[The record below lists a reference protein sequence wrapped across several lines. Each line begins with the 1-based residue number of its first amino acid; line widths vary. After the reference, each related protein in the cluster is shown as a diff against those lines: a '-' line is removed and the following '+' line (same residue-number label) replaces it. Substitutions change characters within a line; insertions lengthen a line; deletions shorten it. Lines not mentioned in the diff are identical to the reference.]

1 MNKKIWINLIT
12 IIVVISLVL
21 IVSLNYDFDSIMYH
35 IVNMNIVWFIV
46 AIIVMMLSR
55 LIIGICSYM
64 VVKLNEENINIWKMI
79 QINYIIPFFHGITP
93 FSGGGQPM
101 EIYYLH
107 SEGISKTKSTNIV
120 LQNFILF
127 QSALIILSIIAVLYN
142 FFFDLFP
149 SDSFMRGLVTL
160 GFIINFLVLLFS
172 YMLSFS
178 KKINKFILNK
188 GLSFLSKIKIIKNV
202 DTTREKLNNYI
213 NKFYTSASLLKT
225 QKRKV
230 LIVLLLN
237 VVSLIVQYS
246 VPYIV
251 AVGMGVN
258 SLSFLSIIVSTT
270 YVMMIGSFVPI
281 PGGTGGIEY
290 GFVYF
295 IGYIINNTGLVTAI
309 MLIWRLISY
318 YFSMVIG
325 AVTLIFYR
333 KKEEKCE

>member
-1 MNKKIWINLIT
+1 MKKKIYINLIT
-12 IIVVISLVL
+12 IIVVVSLVL
-21 IVSLNYDFDSIMYH
+21 IVSLNYDFDAIMYH
-35 IVNMNIVWFIV
+35 IVNMKILWFIV
-46 AIIVMMLSR
+46 AIIVMMISR

-64 VVKLNEENINIWKMI
+64 MVKINGEHVSIWKMI

-127 QSALIILSIIAVLYN
+127 QSALIIISIIAVLYN
-142 FFFDLFP
+142 YFFDIFP
-149 SDSFMRGLVTL
+149 GDSFMRGLVTL

-178 KKINKFILNK
+178 KKVNKFILNK
-188 GLSFLSKIKIIKNV
+188 GLSFLAKMRIIKNV

-213 NKFYTSASLLKT
+213 NKFYTSAAFLKK
-225 QKRKV
+225 QKGKV
-230 LIVLLLN
+230 IAVLLLN
-237 VVSLIVQYS
+237 VLSLIVQYS
-246 VPYIV
+246 VPYVVGI
-251 AVGMGVN
+251 GMGVN
-258 SLSFLSIIVSTT
+258 NLSFIMMVVATT

-281 PGGTGGIEY
+281 PGGTGGIEF

-295 IGYIINNTGLVTAI
+295 VGYIIDETGLVTAI

-318 YFSMVIG
+318 YFSMVFG
-325 AVTLIFYR
+325 AISLIFYR
-333 KKEEKCE
+333 KREKECE

>member
-1 MNKKIWINLIT
+1 MKKKICINLIT
-12 IIVVISLVL
+12 IVVVVCLVL
-21 IVSLNYDFDSIMYH
+21 IVSLNYDFDTIINY
-35 IVNMNIVWFIV
+35 IINMKFLWFIIAV
-46 AIIVMMLSR
+46 IVMMVSR

-64 VVKLNEENINIWKMI
+64 MVKINGEHVSIGKMI

-107 SEGISKTKSTNIV
+107 NEGISKTKSTNIV

-127 QSALIILSIIAVLYN
+127 QSALIILSLIAVLYN
-142 FFFDLFP
+142 YFFKLFP

-160 GFIINFLVLLFS
+160 GFVINFLVLLFS

-178 KKINKFILNK
+178 KRANKFILNK
-188 GLSFLSKIKIIKNV
+188 GLSFLSKIKIVKNV

-213 NKFYTSASLLKT
+213 NKFYTSATFLKK

-237 VVSLIVQYS
+237 VISLIVQYS
-246 VPYIV
+246 VPYVVGI
-251 AVGMGVN
+251 GMGVN
-258 SLSFLSIIVSTT
+258 NLSFMMMMVATT

-295 IGYIINNTGLVTAI
+295 VGYIINDVGLVTAI

-318 YFSMVIG
+318 YLSMVFG
-325 AVTLIFYR
+325 AVSLIFYR
-333 KKEEKCE
+333 KKEKECE

>member
-1 MNKKIWINLIT
+1 MKKKIYINLIT
-12 IIVVISLVL
+12 IIIVVALVL
-21 IVSLNYDFDSIMYH
+21 IVSLNYNFDTIAYH
-35 IVNMNIVWFIV
+35 IVNMNILWFIV
-46 AIIVMMLSR
+46 AIIVMLISR

-64 VVKLNEENINIWKMI
+64 MVKINGERVSISKMI

-107 SEGISKTKSTNIV
+107 NEGISKTKSTNIV

-127 QSALIILSIIAVLYN
+127 QTALIVLSIIAVLYN
-142 FFFDLFP
+142 YFFNLFP

-178 KKINKFILNK
+178 KKVNKFILNK
-188 GLSFLSKIKIIKNV
+188 GLSFFAKIRIIKNV

-213 NKFYTSASLLKT
+213 NKFYTSASFLKK
-225 QKRKV
+225 QKGKV
-230 LIVLLLN
+230 IIVLLLN
-237 VVSLIVQYS
+237 ILSLIIQYS
-246 VPYIV
+246 VPYV
-251 AVGMGVN
+251 VGVGMGVTH
-258 SLSFLSIIVSTT
+258 LSFIMMVVATT

-295 IGYIINNTGLVTAI
+295 VGYIIDETGLVTAI

-318 YFSMVIG
+318 YFAMVIG
-325 AVTLIFYR
+325 AISLIFYR
-333 KKEEKCE
+333 KKEKECE

>member
-1 MNKKIWINLIT
+1 MNKKVWINLIT
-12 IIVVISLVL
+12 IIVVVSLVL
-21 IVSLNYDFDSIMYH
+21 IVSLNYDFDTVMSY
-35 IVNMNIVWFIV
+35 IVNMNFVWFVV
-46 AIIVMMLSR
+46 AVVVMMISR

-64 VVKLNEENINIWKMI
+64 IVKINGENVEFGKML

-107 SEGISKTKSTNIV
+107 SEGVSKTKATNVV
-120 LQNFILF
+120 LQNFILY
-127 QSALIILSIIAVLYN
+127 QSALIILSVFAVTYN
-142 FFFDLFP
+142 YLFKLFP

-178 KKINKFILNK
+178 KKVNKFILNK
-188 GLSFLSKIKIIKNV
+188 GLSFLAKIKIIRKV

-213 NKFYTSASLLKT
+213 NKFYISASLLKT

-230 LIVLLLN
+230 LIVLFLN
-237 VVSLIVQYS
+237 VLSLIVQYS
-246 VPYIV
+246 LPFIVGIGMGANSLNALSMIV
-251 AVGMGVN
+251 A
-258 SLSFLSIIVSTT
+258 TT

-295 IGYIINNTGLVTAI
+295 IGYILNNPGLVTAI

-318 YFSMVIG
+318 YFAMILG

>member
-1 MNKKIWINLIT
+1 MKKKICINLIT
-12 IIVVISLVL
+12 IVVIVCLVL
-21 IVSLNYDFDSIMYH
+21 IVSLNYDFDTIINH
-35 IVNMNIVWFIV
+35 IINMKFLWFII
-46 AIIVMMLSR
+46 AIIVMMISR

-64 VVKLNEENINIWKMI
+64 MVKINGERVSIGKMI

-107 SEGISKTKSTNIV
+107 NEGISKTKSTNIV

-127 QSALIILSIIAVLYN
+127 QSALIILSLIAVLYN
-142 FFFDLFP
+142 YLFKLFP

-160 GFIINFLVLLFS
+160 GFVINFLVLLFS

-178 KKINKFILNK
+178 KRANKFILNK
-188 GLSFLSKIKIIKNV
+188 GLSFLSKIKIVKNV

-213 NKFYTSASLLKT
+213 NKFYTSATFLKK

-237 VVSLIVQYS
+237 VISLIVQYS
-246 VPYIV
+246 VPYVVGI
-251 AVGMGVN
+251 GMGVSN
-258 SLSFLSIIVSTT
+258 ISFLPIVVATT
-270 YVMMIGSFVPI
+270 YVMLIGSFVPI

-295 IGYIINNTGLVTAI
+295 VGYIINDVGLVTAI
-309 MLIWRLISY
+309 MLVWRLISY
-318 YFSMVIG
+318 YLSMVFG
-325 AVTLIFYR
+325 AVSLIFYR
-333 KKEEKCE
+333 KKEKECE

>member
-1 MNKKIWINLIT
+1 MKKKICINLIT
-12 IIVVISLVL
+12 IIVVVALVL
-21 IVSLNYDFDSIMYH
+21 IVSLNYDFDAIMYH

-46 AIIVMMLSR
+46 AVIVMMISR

-64 VVKLNEENINIWKMI
+64 MVKINGERVSVSKMI

-107 SEGISKTKSTNIV
+107 NEGISKTKSTNIV

-127 QSALIILSIIAVLYN
+127 QTALIVLSIIAVLYN
-142 FFFDLFP
+142 YFFNLFP

-178 KKINKFILNK
+178 KKVNKFILNK
-188 GLSFLSKIKIIKNV
+188 GLSFFAKIRIIKNV

-213 NKFYTSASLLKT
+213 NKFYTSASFLKK
-225 QKRKV
+225 QKGKV
-230 LIVLLLN
+230 IIVLLLN
-237 VVSLIVQYS
+237 ILSLIIQYS
-246 VPYIV
+246 VPYV
-251 AVGMGVN
+251 VGVGMGVTH
-258 SLSFLSIIVSTT
+258 LSFIMMVVATT

-295 IGYIINNTGLVTAI
+295 VGYIIDETGLVTAI

-318 YFSMVIG
+318 YFAMVIG
-325 AVTLIFYR
+325 AISLIFYR
-333 KKEEKCE
+333 KKEKECE

>member
-1 MNKKIWINLIT
+1 MKKKVYINLIT
-12 IIVVISLVL
+12 IIVVVSLVL
-21 IVSLNYDFDSIMYH
+21 IVSLNYDFDAVMYH
-35 IVNMNIVWFIV
+35 IVNMNILWFVI
-46 AIIVMMLSR
+46 AIIVMMISR

-64 VVKLNEENINIWKMI
+64 MVRINDENVSIWKMI

-107 SEGISKTKSTNIV
+107 NEGVSKTKATNIV

-127 QSALIILSIIAVLYN
+127 QSALIILSIIAVIYN
-142 FFFDLFP
+142 FFFNLFP

-178 KKINKFILNK
+178 KKVNKFILNK

-213 NKFYTSASLLKT
+213 NKFYTSAAFLKK
-225 QKRKV
+225 QKGQV
-230 LIVLLLN
+230 VIVLLLN
-237 VVSLIVQYS
+237 VLSLIVQYS
-246 VPYIV
+246 IPYVVGIGMGASSLNILSMIV
-251 AVGMGVN
+251 A
-258 SLSFLSIIVSTT
+258 TT
-270 YVMMIGSFVPI
+270 YVMIIGSFVPI

-295 IGYIINNTGLVTAI
+295 VGYIIDETGLVTAI

-318 YFSMVIG
+318 YFAMVIG
-325 AVTLIFYR
+325 AITLIFYR
-333 KKEEKCE
+333 KKEKECE

>member
-1 MNKKIWINLIT
+1 MKKKICINLIT
-12 IIVVISLVL
+12 IIVVVSLVL
-21 IVSLNYDFDSIMYH
+21 IVSLNYDFDAIMYH

-46 AIIVMMLSR
+46 AVIVMMISR

-64 VVKLNEENINIWKMI
+64 MVKINGERVSVSKMI

-107 SEGISKTKSTNIV
+107 NEGISKTKSTNIV

-127 QSALIILSIIAVLYN
+127 QTALIVLSIIAVLYN
-142 FFFDLFP
+142 YFFNLFP

-178 KKINKFILNK
+178 KKVNKFILNK
-188 GLSFLSKIKIIKNV
+188 GLSFFAKIRIIKNV

-213 NKFYTSASLLKT
+213 NKFYTSASFLKK
-225 QKRKV
+225 QKGKV
-230 LIVLLLN
+230 IIVLLLN
-237 VVSLIVQYS
+237 ILSLIIQYS
-246 VPYIV
+246 VPYV
-251 AVGMGVN
+251 VGVGMGVTH
-258 SLSFLSIIVSTT
+258 LSFIMMVVATT

-295 IGYIINNTGLVTAI
+295 VGYIIDETGLVTAI

-318 YFSMVIG
+318 YFAMVIG
-325 AVTLIFYR
+325 AISLIFYR
-333 KKEEKCE
+333 KKEKECE

>member
-1 MNKKIWINLIT
+1 MKKKIYINLIT
-12 IIVVISLVL
+12 IIVVVALVL

-35 IVNMNIVWFIV
+35 IVNMNVFWFIV
-46 AIIVMMLSR
+46 AIIVMMISR

-64 VVKLNEENINIWKMI
+64 MVKINGEHVSIWKMI

-107 SEGISKTKSTNIV
+107 NEGISKTKSTNIV

-142 FFFDLFP
+142 YFFNLFP

-178 KKINKFILNK
+178 KKVNKFILNK

-213 NKFYTSASLLKT
+213 NKFYTSAAFLKK
-225 QKRKV
+225 QKGKV
-230 LIVLLLN
+230 VIVLLLN
-237 VVSLIVQYS
+237 IISLIIQYS
-246 VPYIV
+246 VPYV
-251 AVGMGVN
+251 VGIGMEVN
-258 SLSFLSIIVSTT
+258 NLSFIMMVVATT
-270 YVMMIGSFVPI
+270 YVMLIGSFVPI

-295 IGYIINNTGLVTAI
+295 MGYIIDETGLVTAI

-325 AVTLIFYR
+325 AVSLIFYR
-333 KKEEKCE
+333 KKENK

>member
-1 MNKKIWINLIT
+1 MNKKVWINLIT
-12 IIVVISLVL
+12 IIVVVSLVL
-21 IVSLNYDFDSIMYH
+21 IVSLNYDFDTVMSY
-35 IVNMNIVWFIV
+35 IVNMNIVWFVV
-46 AIIVMMLSR
+46 AVVVMMISR

-64 VVKLNEENINIWKMI
+64 IVKINGENVEFGKML

-107 SEGISKTKSTNIV
+107 SEGVSKTKATNVV
-120 LQNFILF
+120 LQNFILY
-127 QSALIILSIIAVLYN
+127 QSALIILSVFAVTYN
-142 FFFDLFP
+142 YLFKLFP

-178 KKINKFILNK
+178 KKVNKFILNK
-188 GLSFLSKIKIIKNV
+188 GLSFLAKIKIIRKV

-213 NKFYTSASLLKT
+213 NKFYISASLLKT

-230 LIVLLLN
+230 LIVLFLN
-237 VVSLIVQYS
+237 VLSLIVQYS
-246 VPYIV
+246 LPFIVGIGMGANSLNALSMIV
-251 AVGMGVN
+251 A
-258 SLSFLSIIVSTT
+258 TT

-295 IGYIINNTGLVTAI
+295 IGYILNNPGLVTAI

-318 YFSMVIG
+318 YFAMILG

>member
-1 MNKKIWINLIT
+1 MKKKICINLIT
-12 IIVVISLVL
+12 IVVVVSLVL
-21 IVSLNYDFDSIMYH
+21 IVFLNYDFDTIINH
-35 IVNMNIVWFIV
+35 IINMKFLWFII
-46 AIIVMMLSR
+46 AIIVMLVSR

-64 VVKLNEENINIWKMI
+64 MVKINGERVSIGKMI

-107 SEGISKTKSTNIV
+107 NEGISKTKSTNIV

-127 QSALIILSIIAVLYN
+127 QSALIILSLIAVLYN
-142 FFFDLFP
+142 YLFKLFP

-160 GFIINFLVLLFS
+160 GFVINFLVLLFS

-178 KKINKFILNK
+178 KRANKFILNK
-188 GLSFLSKIKIIKNV
+188 GLSFLSKIKIVKNV

-213 NKFYTSASLLKT
+213 NKFYTSATFLKK

-237 VVSLIVQYS
+237 VISLIVQYS
-246 VPYIV
+246 VPYVVGI
-251 AVGMGVN
+251 GMGVN
-258 SLSFLSIIVSTT
+258 NLSFMMMMVATT

-295 IGYIINNTGLVTAI
+295 VGYIINDVGLVTAI
-309 MLIWRLISY
+309 MLVWRLISY
-318 YFSMVIG
+318 YLSMVFG
-325 AVTLIFYR
+325 AVSLIFYR
-333 KKEEKCE
+333 KKEKECE

>member
-1 MNKKIWINLIT
+1 MKKKIYINLIT
-12 IIVVISLVL
+12 IIVVVSLVL
-21 IVSLNYDFDSIMYH
+21 IVSLNYNFDEVMYH
-35 IVNMNIVWFIV
+35 IVNMNLLWFII
-46 AIIVMMLSR
+46 AIVVMMLSR

-64 VVKLNEENINIWKMI
+64 VVKINGEHVNIWKMI

-127 QSALIILSIIAVLYN
+127 QSALIIISIIAVLYN
-142 FFFDLFP
+142 YFFNLFP

-178 KKINKFILNK
+178 KKVNKFILNK

-202 DTTREKLNNYI
+202 DTAREKLNNYI
-213 NKFYTSASLLKT
+213 NKFYTSAAFLKK
-225 QKRKV
+225 QKGKV
-230 LIVLLLN
+230 VIVLLLN
-237 VVSLIVQYS
+237 VISLIVQYS
-246 VPYIV
+246 VPYVV

-258 SLSFLSIIVSTT
+258 NLSFIMMVVATT

-295 IGYIINNTGLVTAI
+295 VGYIIDETGLVTAI

-325 AVTLIFYR
+325 AISLIFYR
-333 KKEEKCE
+333 KKGNKCE

>member
-1 MNKKIWINLIT
+1 MKKKICINLIT
-12 IIVVISLVL
+12 IVVVVCLVL
-21 IVSLNYDFDSIMYH
+21 IVSLNYDFDTIINH
-35 IVNMNIVWFIV
+35 IINMKFLWFII
-46 AIIVMMLSR
+46 AIIVMLVSR

-64 VVKLNEENINIWKMI
+64 MVKINGERVSIGKMI

-107 SEGISKTKSTNIV
+107 NEGISKTKSTNIV

-127 QSALIILSIIAVLYN
+127 QSALIILSLIAVLYN
-142 FFFDLFP
+142 YLFKLFP

-160 GFIINFLVLLFS
+160 GFVINFLVLLFS

-178 KKINKFILNK
+178 KRANKFILNK
-188 GLSFLSKIKIIKNV
+188 GLSFLSKIKIVKNV
-202 DTTREKLNNYI
+202 DTIREKLNNYI
-213 NKFYTSASLLKT
+213 NKFYTSATFLKK

-237 VVSLIVQYS
+237 VISLIVQYS
-246 VPYIV
+246 VPYVVGI
-251 AVGMGVN
+251 GMGVN
-258 SLSFLSIIVSTT
+258 NLSFMMMMVATT
-270 YVMMIGSFVPI
+270 YVMIIGSFVPI

-295 IGYIINNTGLVTAI
+295 VGYIINDVGLVTAI
-309 MLIWRLISY
+309 MLVWRLISY
-318 YFSMVIG
+318 YLSMVFG
-325 AVTLIFYR
+325 AVSLIFYR
-333 KKEEKCE
+333 KKEKECE

>member
-1 MNKKIWINLIT
+1 MKKKICINLIT
-12 IIVVISLVL
+12 IVVVVCLVL
-21 IVSLNYDFDSIMYH
+21 IVSLNYDFDTIINH
-35 IVNMNIVWFIV
+35 IINMKFLWFII
-46 AIIVMMLSR
+46 AIIVMLVSR

-64 VVKLNEENINIWKMI
+64 MVKINGERVSIGKMI

-107 SEGISKTKSTNIV
+107 NEGISKTKSTNIV

-127 QSALIILSIIAVLYN
+127 QSALIILSLIAVLYN
-142 FFFDLFP
+142 YFFNLFP
-149 SDSFMRGLVTL
+149 RDSFMRGLVTL
-160 GFIINFLVLLFS
+160 GFVINFLVLLFS

-178 KKINKFILNK
+178 KRANKFILNK
-188 GLSFLSKIKIIKNV
+188 GLSFLSKIKIVKNV
-202 DTTREKLNNYI
+202 DTTREKLNKYI
-213 NKFYTSASLLKT
+213 NKFYTSETFLKK

-237 VVSLIVQYS
+237 VISLIVQYS
-246 VPYIV
+246 VPYVVGI
-251 AVGMGVN
+251 GMGVN
-258 SLSFLSIIVSTT
+258 NLSFMMMMVATT
-270 YVMMIGSFVPI
+270 YVMIIGSFVPI

-295 IGYIINNTGLVTAI
+295 VGYIINDVGLVTAI

-318 YFSMVIG
+318 YLSMVFG
-325 AVTLIFYR
+325 AVSLIFYR
-333 KKEEKCE
+333 KKEKECE

>member
-1 MNKKIWINLIT
+1 MKKKIYINLIT
-12 IIVVISLVL
+12 IIVVVALVL
-21 IVSLNYDFDSIMYH
+21 IVSLNYNFDTIAYH
-35 IVNMNIVWFIV
+35 IINMNNLWFII
-46 AIIVMMLSR
+46 AIIVMMISR

-64 VVKLNEENINIWKMI
+64 MVKINEEYVSIWKMI

-107 SEGISKTKSTNIV
+107 NEGISKTKSTNIV

-127 QSALIILSIIAVLYN
+127 QSALIILSIIAVFYN
-142 FFFDLFP
+142 FFFKLFP
-149 SDSFMRGLVTL
+149 SDSVMRGLVTL
-160 GFIINFLVLLFS
+160 GFVINFLVLLFS

-178 KKINKFILNK
+178 KKVNKFILNK
-188 GLSFLSKIKIIKNV
+188 GVSFLAKIKIIKNV

-213 NKFYTSASLLKT
+213 NKFYTSAAFLKK
-225 QKRKV
+225 QKGRV
-230 LIVLLLN
+230 VFVLLLN
-237 VVSLIVQYS
+237 VLSLIIQYS
-246 VPYIV
+246 VPYVV
-251 AVGMGVN
+251 AVGMGV
-258 SLSFLSIIVSTT
+258 SHLSFLSIVVATT

-295 IGYIINNTGLVTAI
+295 VGYIIDETGLVTAI

-318 YFSMVIG
+318 YFAMVIG
-325 AVTLIFYR
+325 AVSLIFYR
-333 KKEEKCE
+333 KKEKECE

>member
-1 MNKKIWINLIT
+1 MKKKICINLIT
-12 IIVVISLVL
+12 IIVVVALVL
-21 IVSLNYDFDSIMYH
+21 IVSLNYDFDAIMYH

-46 AIIVMMLSR
+46 AVIVMMISR

-64 VVKLNEENINIWKMI
+64 MVKINGEQVSVSKMI

-107 SEGISKTKSTNIV
+107 NEGISKTKSTNIV

-127 QSALIILSIIAVLYN
+127 QTALIVLSIIAVLYN
-142 FFFDLFP
+142 YFFNLFP

-178 KKINKFILNK
+178 KKVNKFILNK
-188 GLSFLSKIKIIKNV
+188 GLSFFAKIRIIKNV

-213 NKFYTSASLLKT
+213 NKFYTSASFLKK
-225 QKRKV
+225 QKGKV
-230 LIVLLLN
+230 IIVLLLN
-237 VVSLIVQYS
+237 ILSLIIQYS
-246 VPYIV
+246 VPYV
-251 AVGMGVN
+251 VGVGMGVTH
-258 SLSFLSIIVSTT
+258 LSFIMMVVATT

-295 IGYIINNTGLVTAI
+295 VGYIIDETGLVTAI

-318 YFSMVIG
+318 YFAMVIG
-325 AVTLIFYR
+325 AISLIFYR
-333 KKEEKCE
+333 KKEKECE

>member
-1 MNKKIWINLIT
+1 MKKKIYINLIT
-12 IIVVISLVL
+12 IIVVVALVL

-35 IVNMNIVWFIV
+35 IVNMNIFWFIV
-46 AIIVMMLSR
+46 AIIVMMISR

-64 VVKLNEENINIWKMI
+64 MVKINGEHVSIWKMI

-107 SEGISKTKSTNIV
+107 NEEISKTKSTNIV

-127 QSALIILSIIAVLYN
+127 QSALIILSTIALLYN
-142 FFFDLFP
+142 RLFNLFP
-149 SDSFMRGLVTL
+149 SDSVMRSLVTL

-178 KKINKFILNK
+178 KRVNKFILNK
-188 GLSFLSKIKIIKNV
+188 GISFLSKIKIIKNV

-213 NKFYTSASLLKT
+213 NKFYTSAAFLKK
-225 QKRKV
+225 QKGKV
-230 LIVLLLN
+230 VMVLLLN
-237 VVSLIVQYS
+237 VISLIVQYS
-246 VPYIV
+246 VPYVV
-251 AVGMGVN
+251 AIGMGVSN
-258 SLSFLSIIVSTT
+258 ISFLPIVVATT
-270 YVMMIGSFVPI
+270 YVMLIGSFVPI

-295 IGYIINNTGLVTAI
+295 MGYIIDETGLVTAI

-325 AVTLIFYR
+325 AITLIFYR
-333 KKEEKCE
+333 KKEKECE

>member
-12 IIVVISLVL
+12 IIVVVSLVL
-21 IVSLNYDFDSIMYH
+21 IVSLNYDFDTVMSY
-35 IVNMNIVWFIV
+35 IVNMNIVWFVV
-46 AIIVMMLSR
+46 AVVVMMISR

-64 VVKLNEENINIWKMI
+64 IVKINGENVEFGKML

-107 SEGISKTKSTNIV
+107 SEGISKTKATNVV
-120 LQNFILF
+120 LQNFILY
-127 QSALIILSIIAVLYN
+127 QSALIILSVFAVTYN
-142 FFFDLFP
+142 YLFKLFP

-178 KKINKFILNK
+178 KKVNKFILNK
-188 GLSFLSKIKIIKNV
+188 GLSFLAKIKIIRKV

-213 NKFYTSASLLKT
+213 NKFYISASLLKT

-230 LIVLLLN
+230 LIVLFLN
-237 VVSLIVQYS
+237 VLSLIVQYS
-246 VPYIV
+246 LPFIVGIGMGANSLNALSMIV
-251 AVGMGVN
+251 A
-258 SLSFLSIIVSTT
+258 TT

-309 MLIWRLISY
+309 MLIWRLITY
-318 YFSMVIG
+318 YFAMVIG